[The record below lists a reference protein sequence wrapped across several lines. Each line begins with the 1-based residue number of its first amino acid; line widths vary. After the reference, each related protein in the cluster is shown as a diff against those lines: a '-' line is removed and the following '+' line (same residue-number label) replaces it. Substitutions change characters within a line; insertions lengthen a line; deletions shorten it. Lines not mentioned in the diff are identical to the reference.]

1 VNTRLIWAVAA
12 LVAILGQSAVAGEAA
27 NKVRVATNHA
37 KNLAVP
43 SGFKTA
49 QGFAAV
55 DALKGIQLTFDG
67 PAHAAVARDSV
78 NNKLTAH

>member
-12 LVAILGQSAVAGEAA
+12 LVAILGQSAVADEAT
-27 NKVRVATNHA
+27 NKVRVAANHA

-49 QGFAAV
+49 QAFAAV
-55 DALKGIQLTFDG
+55 DAKKGIQLTFNG
-67 PAHAAVARDSV
+67 PAHAAVARDSI
-78 NNKLTAH
+78 NNKLTVN

>member
-12 LVAILGQSAVAGEAA
+12 LVATLGQSAIAGEAA

-43 SGFKTA
+43 SGFKTV

-55 DALKGIQLTFDG
+55 DANKGIQLTFDG
-67 PAHAAVARDSV
+67 PATAVVAKDSV
-78 NNKLTAH
+78 NSRFSAH